1 MTTTKLPSNVLTFA
15 AAFNGGNTELYEKA
29 QDWWNRFR
37 DSQGVKGLSFSTK
50 ALNTETGQM
59 VEFSLAEQEE
69 DLNQAIKRDIIKAA
83 GIANFD
89 QFPPETWV
97 THPTLKWATFAVVN
111 AVLDVLIPDTII
123 DSIGLYSDV
132 RTIGW
137 GDSTAFDVEPRD
149 LFVVSRSGRGK
160 RVAEM
165 HKQFRGQ
172 VTVLPEMREMTVA
185 VSLMRVLAG
194 KESLADFVSKAV
206 RSIETAVTV
215 DVYNTFAT
223 AMAAVSNTAV
233 SGLRVSGYTQSD
245 FVNLSQKVAAYTNTK
260 PIAIGTQR
268 ALANILPADAN
279 YRYDL
284 DASDYVKLG
293 YIRNFQG
300 TDIMVLPQ
308 VADWANPF
316 QLLLSDTTVWI
327 IAPSA
332 NKLVKLVL
340 EGNTLSHTDD
350 TFANANLLQTTTL
363 MKSWGTAI
371 ATNSIAAEIAL

>member
-1 MTTTKLPSNVLTFA
+1 
-15 AAFNGGNTELYEKA
+15 
-29 QDWWNRFR
+29 
-37 DSQGVKGLSFSTK
+37 
-50 ALNTETGQM
+50 
-59 VEFSLAEQEE
+59 
-69 DLNQAIKRDIIKAA
+69 
-83 GIANFD
+83 
-89 QFPPETWV
+89 
-97 THPTLKWATFAVVN
+97 
-111 AVLDVLIPDTII
+111 
-123 DSIGLYSDV
+123 
-132 RTIGW
+132 
-137 GDSTAFDVEPRD
+137 
-149 LFVVSRSGRGK
+149 
-160 RVAEM
+160 M

-260 PIAIGTQR
+260 PVAIGTQR

-279 YRYDL
+279 YRYNL

>member
-1 MTTTKLPSNVLTFA
+1 MTNKLPSNVLMFA
-15 AAFNGGNTELYEKA
+15 AGNTDLYEKA
-29 QDWWNRFR
+29 QDWWNQYRTMN
-37 DSQGVKGLSFSTK
+37 GAKGLDFSTK

-59 VEFSLAEQEE
+59 VEVSFAQKEEQ
-69 DLNQAIKRDIIKAA
+69 LNQALKRDILKVA

-89 QFPPETWV
+89 QFPVETWA
-97 THPTLKWATFAVVN
+97 THPTLRWATFAVVS
-111 AVLDVLIPDTII
+111 ALLDVLIPDTLI

-137 GDSTAFDVEPRD
+137 GDSAAFDVEPRD
-149 LFVVSRSGRGK
+149 LFTVSKAGRGK
-160 RVAEM
+160 RIAEM

-172 VTVLPEMREMTVA
+172 VTLIPELREITVA

-194 KESLADFVSKAV
+194 KESLAAFVSKAV

-215 DVYNTFAT
+215 DVYTTFAT
-223 AMAAVSNTAV
+223 AMLALSATAT
-233 SGLRVSGYTQSD
+233 SGLRVTGYTQAD

-268 ALANILPADAN
+268 ALANILPADGN

-284 DASDYVKLG
+284 DSSEYVKLG

-316 QLLLSDTTVWI
+316 QLVLSDSTIWI

-363 MKSWGTAI
+363 MKSWGSAI
-371 ATNSIAAEIAL
+371 ATNSIGATITL